1 MKAHTFVEAKHLEID
16 EDVEKHKLFS
26 SVVECKYLNLILVIR
41 KIDTVETPKE
51 KLNCI
56 VNAGK

>member
-1 MKAHTFVEAKHLEID
+1 VEAKHLEID